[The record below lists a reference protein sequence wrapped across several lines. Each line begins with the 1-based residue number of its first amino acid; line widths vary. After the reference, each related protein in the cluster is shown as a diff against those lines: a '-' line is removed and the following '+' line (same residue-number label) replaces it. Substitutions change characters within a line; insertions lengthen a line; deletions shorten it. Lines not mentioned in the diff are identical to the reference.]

1 MEESEIK
8 IDKEGTWYYC
18 GAHMFRKEILCVFF
32 ENLKIDECGKYLIEL
47 GEERFYL
54 DVEDTAF
61 VVSAVYKMGLPK
73 DDHNIY
79 VLLTDDS
86 LEILD
91 LSTLQIGKDNVLY
104 CRVKKGKFTAR
115 FSRKSYY
122 QLAEFIEQ
130 SENEEMFFIKLNG
143 QKYFLMNTNKC

>member
-8 IDKEGTWYYC
+8 IDKEGTWYYR

-32 ENLKIDECGKYLIEL
+32 EHLKVDECGKYLIEL
-47 GEERFYL
+47 GEEHCYL

-61 VVSAVYKMGLPK
+61 VVSAVYKTGFPT
-73 DDHNIY
+73 DDHDNIY
-79 VLLTDDS
+79 ILLTDDS

-104 CRVKKGKFTAR
+104 CQVKEGLPPDFPVKVITSWPNLSS
-115 FSRKSYY
+115 SRK
-122 QLAEFIEQ
+122 
-130 SENEEMFFIKLNG
+130 MK
-143 QKYFLMNTNKC
+143 KCFSSD